1 MPGDTR
7 KSLMVT
13 NAVNIFLIV
22 FFIIFSVVIVVIIQN
37 LTLTYQWQKFYQN
50 RYWKGKQKLNP
61 FVLAKVP
68 RDTFDGWRWSFSYLG
83 RGVIVIVFN
92 SVQGQRFKDL
102 LWDQVCTSMNCD
114 IVSHA
119 QKLFTSYSLCPV
131 SKGSIAALANWPPL
145 CTFCTTRTIISS
157 RVLTWKWPTHSL
169 SQFLWKVFLTNYML
183 SHLAPC
189 TTCEARVTEI
199 QARTH
204 QSRPDTHSLTGLCW
218 HLTHSLKSSTR
229 SSFCQ

>member
-7 KSLMVT
+7 MSLMVT

-169 SQFLWKVFLTNYML
+169 SQFLWKVFW
-183 SHLAPC
+183 PI
-189 TTCEARVTEI
+189 TCSATWPPAQLVKPV
-199 QARTH
+199 
-204 QSRPDTHSLTGLCW
+204 RPKFRLVLIKAVRAHTAWLVYVGTW
-218 HLTHSLKSSTR
+218 HTV
-229 SSFCQ
+229 